1 LKWVLNRYGK
11 QELFQPRGFIRQAPG
26 AVSQKPAAADGKG
39 TTLLAPMP
47 GMIIRYEKNQGDKV
61 EKGETILILEAMK
74 MEQPLTAHKSGTI
87 TGLNAEVG
95 TTVPAGTVLCEIKS

>member
-1 LKWVLNRYGK
+1 MKWVLNRYGK

-26 AVSQKPAAADGKG
+26 LFRKKPAAADGKG

-74 MEQPLTAHKSGTI
+74 MENAIEAPSSGTI
-87 TGLNAEVG
+87 SSIDFSSGDAVKKDD
-95 TTVPAGTVLCEIKS
+95 VLCVIE